1 MYYKHLEAICFKR
14 LGCRDI

>member
-1 MYYKHLEAICFKR
+1 MYYKHLEAIFFKR